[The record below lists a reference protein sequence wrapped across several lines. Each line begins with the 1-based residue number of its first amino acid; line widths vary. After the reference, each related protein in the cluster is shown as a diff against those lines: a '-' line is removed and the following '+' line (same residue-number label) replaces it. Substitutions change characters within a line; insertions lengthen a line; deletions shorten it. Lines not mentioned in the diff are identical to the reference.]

1 VPVTAQY
8 RDYAS
13 EVAKLLSADGFFAE
27 ADLSSFTLDRRIRS
41 AELSQTNFILVVG
54 GQEESS
60 SASAILTEMHG
71 LTTARRI
78 SQRAEP
84 RRPQL
89 EEEGHA
95 DRPRRVPRQASHLP
109 SRADSRLLAVAVH
122 VHRRRMQSGD

>member
-1 VPVTAQY
+1 MAAIRLIAPRPFWLSPRQCIVVPVTAQY

-60 SASAILTEMHG
+60 SESASLE
-71 LTTARRI
+71 LR
-78 SQRAEP
+78 QR
-84 RRPQL
+84 
-89 EEEGHA
+89 
-95 DRPRRVPRQASHLP
+95 
-109 SRADSRLLAVAVH
+109 
-122 VHRRRMQSGD
+122 